1 MENITSAVA
10 LKNAIQLLEA
20 DQAVKGQLLK
30 EQFYMTYESLKP
42 VNLVRNTLHDIST
55 SPYLIDNILS
65 TGMGIASGFLTNKIF
80 VGRSGSIVRNL
91 LGTILQFG
99 VTNVVAQHPAAV
111 KSIGELIMQF
121 LIRKKRTNSQLK

>member
-1 MENITSAVA
+1 MQKITSTIE

-20 DQAVKGQLLK
+20 DNAVKGQLLK
-30 EQFYMTYESLKP
+30 EQSYLIYESLRP
-42 VNLVRNTLHDIST
+42 VNLLKHTLQDISS
-55 SPYLIDNILS
+55 SPFLIDNILS

-80 VGRSGSIVRNL
+80 VGRSGNIIRNL

-111 KSIGELIMQF
+111 KSIGEVIMQF
-121 LIRKKRTNSQLK
+121 LLRRKKTNSQKQ

>member
-1 MENITSAVA
+1 MEKITSAVA

-30 EQFYMTYESLKP
+30 EQFYLTYESLKP
-42 VNLVRNTLHDIST
+42 VNLIKNALHDISS

-65 TGMGIASGFLTNKIF
+65 TSMGIASGFLTNKIF
-80 VGRSGSIVRNL
+80 VGRSGNIIRNL
-91 LGTILQFG
+91 LGTVLQFG

-111 KSIGELIMQF
+111 KSLGEIIMQF
-121 LIRKKRTNSQLK
+121 LIHRKRTNSKEK

>member
-1 MENITSAVA
+1 MQNITSTVA

-20 DQAVKGQLLK
+20 DQAVKGQILK
-30 EQFYMTYESLKP
+30 EQFHVIYESLRP
-42 VNLVRNTLHDIST
+42 ANLLKYTLQDISS
-55 SPYLIDNILS
+55 SPFLIDNILS

-80 VGRSGSIVRNL
+80 VGRSGNIIRNL

-111 KSIGELIMQF
+111 KSIGEVIMQF
-121 LIRKKRTNSQLK
+121 LIRRKRTNSQRL

>member
-1 MENITSAVA
+1 MQNIISTVG

-20 DQAVKGQLLK
+20 DQAVKAELLK
-30 EQFYMTYESLKP
+30 EQFKVIYESLRP
-42 VNLVRNTLHDIST
+42 SNLIKHTLQDISS
-55 SPYLIDNILS
+55 SPFLIDNILS

-80 VGRSGSIVRNL
+80 VGRSGSIIRNL

-111 KSIGELIMQF
+111 KSIGEIIMQF
-121 LIRKKRTNSQLK
+121 LVRRKRTNSQKL

>member
-1 MENITSAVA
+1 MQNITSTVA
-10 LKNAIQLLEA
+10 LKDAIQSLET

-30 EQFYMTYESLKP
+30 EQFYVIYESLRP
-42 VNLVRNTLHDIST
+42 VNLLKYTLQDISS
-55 SPYLIDNILS
+55 SPFLIDNILS

-80 VGRSGSIVRNL
+80 VGRSGNIIRNL

-111 KSIGELIMQF
+111 KTIGEIILQF
-121 LIRKKRTNSQLK
+121 LRHRKRTNS

>member
-1 MENITSAVA
+1 MQNITSTLA

-30 EQFYMTYESLKP
+30 EQFYVTYESLRP
-42 VNLVRNTLHDIST
+42 VNLIKNTLHDIST

-80 VGRSGSIVRNL
+80 VGRSGNIVRNL

-111 KSIGELIMQF
+111 KSLGEIIMHF
-121 LIRKKRTNSQLK
+121 LIRKKRTNSQEK

>member
-30 EQFYMTYESLKP
+30 EQFYLTYESLKP
-42 VNLVRNTLHDIST
+42 VNLIKNALHDISS

-65 TGMGIASGFLTNKIF
+65 TSMGIASGFLTNKIF
-80 VGRSGSIVRNL
+80 VGRSGNIIRNL
-91 LGTILQFG
+91 LGTVLQFG
-99 VTNVVAQHPAAV
+99 VTNVVAQHPAAI
-111 KSIGELIMQF
+111 KSLGEIIMQF
-121 LIRKKRTNSQLK
+121 LIHRKRTISKEK